1 MHILFVCDGNVAR
14 SQESERYFNLIKA
27 NAENTA
33 SSAGVNVIVGKPID
47 PLVVS
52 VMAEENISMQGAYR
66 KQLSPEAV
74 GSADVLVSFK
84 DESELP
90 AFAKQAKR
98 IVYWHVDDPRRQN
111 IEFHRRVRNEVKRKV
126 KVLVYELKA

>member
-66 KQLSPEAV
+66 KLLSPEAV
-74 GSADVLVSFK
+74 ARADVLVSFK
-84 DESELP
+84 VKSELP
-90 AFAKQAKR
+90 DFVKHAKR
-98 IVYWHVDDPRRQN
+98 IVYWHIDDPRHQN
-111 IEFHRRVRNEVKRKV
+111 IEFHRRVRNEVKQKIQA
-126 KVLVYELKA
+126 LVSELKA